1 MDNVNEPDECEG
13 GDEIDEI
20 HALIVLAL
28 PPCCALCFILGLA
41 VGLAF
46 RG

>member
-1 MDNVNEPDECEG
+1 MDNANELDECET

-20 HALIVLAL
+20 HALIALAL
-28 PPCCALCFILGLA
+28 PPCCALCFILGLI

-46 RG
+46 RE